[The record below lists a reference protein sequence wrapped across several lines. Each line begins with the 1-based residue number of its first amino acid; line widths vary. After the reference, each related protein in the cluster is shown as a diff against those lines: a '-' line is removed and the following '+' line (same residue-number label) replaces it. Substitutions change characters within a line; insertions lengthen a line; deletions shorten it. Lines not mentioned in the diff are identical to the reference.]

1 MNAQVRFYISSS
13 PSPSTSHQ
21 SASPSRV
28 TSPENGVL
36 SRTRVQRIVTRVGL
50 ESESRTRVL
59 HHWHVH
65 CIFLIIDVETM
76 LRLLFEEVVFNP
88 GPYHELINLL
98 KVPDHLCAAFDRP
111 DLQESGARPWSCF
124 SQMEQEPF

>member
-1 MNAQVRFYISSS
+1 MSDVSECVVKQRERAVAVSVRGKNRSRPVLDTKQEKRNTLYNFFFITYLVKNNVMNAQVRFYISSS

-28 TSPENGVL
+28 TSPENGVS

-59 HHWHVH
+59 HHW
-65 CIFLIIDVETM
+65 
-76 LRLLFEEVVFNP
+76 
-88 GPYHELINLL
+88 
-98 KVPDHLCAAFDRP
+98 
-111 DLQESGARPWSCF
+111 F
-124 SQMEQEPF
+124 SVK